1 MNSLKLY
8 IGSGLAIVGSLI
20 SISLLLKFLIAFD
33 YLEPKHAGL
42 FYVCGIA
49 TLIALGFLFLFIT
62 DIEHFNTTMMVVSMA
77 AGTILLISS
86 LGFGGIIYSI
96 FFNGFCKVLEKAGFY
111 KALYRGIGNILGS
124 VLGSALST
132 VYKPK
137 VNKYSKYL

>member
-8 IGSGLAIVGSLI
+8 IGSGLAVVGALI
-20 SISLLLKFLIAFD
+20 SLSLLLKFLIAFD

-49 TLIALGFLFLFIT
+49 TLIAMAFLFLFIT

-77 AGTILLISS
+77 AGTILIISS

-111 KALYRGIGNILGS
+111 KALYRGIGN

>member
-1 MNSLKLY
+1 MNTIKQYLAT
-8 IGSGLAIVGSLI
+8 GLGLLGIAAIIFFTGLFVFRFG
-20 SISLLLKFLIAFD
+20 LLD
-33 YLEPKHAGL
+33 TKHAGL
-42 FYVCGIA
+42 FMVGAIA
-49 TLIALGFLFLFIT
+49 TVVALVFMFKFIT
-62 DIEHFNTTMMVVSMA
+62 DIEHFNTTMMIVSMA

-111 KALYRGIGNILGS
+111 KAIYRGFGN

>member
-8 IGSGLAIVGSLI
+8 IGSGLAVVGALI
-20 SISLLLKFLIAFD
+20 SLSLLLKFLIAFD

-49 TLIALGFLFLFIT
+49 TLIAMAFLFLFIT

-77 AGTILLISS
+77 AGTILIISS

-111 KALYRGIGNILGS
+111 KALYRGIGNVLGS
-124 VLGSALST
+124 ILGSALST